1 MDTADTLADLMSFRH
16 SLYSC
21 LGKRADALFELT
33 DAILTA
39 GPQPSPVHLSL
50 ELAHRRGW
58 GSLYGALSRG
68 TVDTSALQVLL
79 ARYPLCD
86 EPVRVY
92 GVDCSVWARCDAEA
106 SPERGYYYHPSRH
119 SAGQPIVA
127 GWSYQWVAQ
136 LGFSRDSWTAP
147 VDVRRVHP
155 SENPNAVAVEQI
167 GSLLAGQAG
176 SGGPASLFVF
186 DAGYDPVQLSLGTK
200 GTNAAILVRLRS
212 GRCFYADP
220 APVVPSPKG
229 GRPRKHGAKFDCA
242 DESSWPCPTHEH
254 VCEDGQYGAV
264 RVRAWADLHPKQQS
278 HRARGTR
285 RTRPVVRG
293 TLVLVEVSKLPQR
306 TREPRRLWLW
316 WQGPGGPDLDL
327 LWRSYVRRFD
337 LEHTFRFLK
346 QTLGWTSPR
355 VRHPEQADRWTW
367 LAAAAYMQLRLAR
380 GVAVD
385 RRLPWERQRDTGQLT
400 PCRVRRAFSAL
411 LLTLGTPANAPKPC
425 GRSPGRPKGSRS
437 GRSIRY
443 PALKKAA

>member
-1 MDTADTLADLMSFRH
+1 MDTADTLADLMGFRH

-33 DAILTA
+33 DASLTA

-50 ELAHRRGW
+50 EPAHRRGW
-58 GSLYGALSRG
+58 GSLYAALSHG
-68 TVDTSALQVLL
+68 TVGTSALQVLL

-106 SPERGYYYHPSRH
+106 SPERGYYYRPSRH

-167 GSLLAGQAG
+167 GSLLAGQTG

-186 DAGYDPVQLSLGTK
+186 DAGYDPVQLSLGIK

-242 DESSWPCPTHEH
+242 DESTWPHPSHEH

-264 RVRAWADLHPKQQS
+264 RVRAWRGLHPKQQS

-285 RTRPVVRG
+285 
-293 TLVLVEVSKLPQR
+293 SCS
-306 TREPRRLWLW
+306 
-316 WQGPGGPDLDL
+316 
-327 LWRSYVRRFD
+327 WRSP
-337 LEHTFRFLK
+337 
-346 QTLGWTSPR
+346 S
-355 VRHPEQADRWTW
+355 
-367 LAAAAYMQLRLAR
+367 
-380 GVAVD
+380 
-385 RRLPWERQRDTGQLT
+385 
-400 PCRVRRAFSAL
+400 CR
-411 LLTLGTPANAPKPC
+411 NAP
-425 GRSPGRPKGSRS
+425 GSRGDCGCGGRDRESRTWTCS
-437 GRSIRY
+437 GARTSVASIWSIRSGSSSRRWAG
-443 PALKKAA
+443 PLHGCVIPSKPTGGRG